1 MSGRPTRPPPG
12 RPTGPSGGANIGPMP
27 DDLDAVPG
35 WAEAYDELKR
45 IAHARLRAAGG
56 LTQLDTTGLVHETFA
71 RWGHRADRSAFPSKG
86 HFYAYAARVMRSLI
100 VDLVRQRQAERR
112 GGDLEHVT
120 LDTALGAA
128 LPAPAADDE
137 ALQVNEALEALQAV
151 EPRLA
156 QVVDMRYFAGMREAE
171 IAEAL
176 GLSERTVRRDWD
188 KARALLRTMLAP

>member
-1 MSGRPTRPPPG
+1 MSDAQDP
-12 RPTGPSGGANIGPMP
+12 
-27 DDLDAVPG
+27 DAVPG
-35 WAEAYDELKR
+35 WAEAYAELKH

-112 GGDLEHVT
+112 GGDLERVT

-128 LPAPAADDE
+128 LPAPAEDE
-137 ALQVNEALEALQAV
+137 ALQVDEALQALQAV

-156 QVVDMRYFAGMREAE
+156 QVVELRYFAGMAEAE

-188 KARALLRTMLAP
+188 KARALLRSMLAG

>member
-1 MSGRPTRPPPG
+1 MPDE
-12 RPTGPSGGANIGPMP
+12 P

-35 WAEAYDELKR
+35 WAEAYAELKH

-71 RWGHRADRSAFPSKG
+71 RWGHRVDRSAFPTKG

-100 VDLVRQRQAERR
+100 VDMVRQRQAERH
-112 GGDLEHVT
+112 GGGLDRVT

-128 LPAPAADDE
+128 LPAPDDAE
-137 ALQVNEALEALQAV
+137 ALQVDEALKALQAV

-156 QVVDMRYFAGMREAE
+156 QVVDMRYFAGMSEAE
-171 IAEAL
+171 IADAL

-188 KARALLRTMLAP
+188 KARALLRTMLAS

>member
-1 MSGRPTRPPPG
+1 MSAVPDK
-12 RPTGPSGGANIGPMP
+12 P
-27 DDLDAVPG
+27 DDLPG

-45 IAHARLRAAGG
+45 IAHARLRDAGG
-56 LTQLDTTGLVHETFA
+56 LTHLDTTGLVHETFA

-100 VDLVRQRQAERR
+100 VDLVRRRQAERR
-112 GGDLEHVT
+112 GGDLERVT

-128 LPAPAADDE
+128 LPAPEAHE
-137 ALQVNEALEALQAV
+137 ALQVDEALKALEAV

-156 QVVDMRYFAGMREAE
+156 QVVDLRYFAGLGEAE

-176 GLSERTVRRDWD
+176 GVSERTVRRDWD